1 MTEDTSELTQLGHR
15 TFECPHCKA
24 LAAQDW
30 FAMGGFALDYR
41 GSEPVRNRQ
50 RAPNAYTEWFD
61 QSYTTSKPYV
71 MSSALSP
78 DSFGPRIVA
87 MHLSRCHACQKV
99 SIWYKHKCI
108 FPSKS
113 SAPAPNEDLSEDV
126 KRDYLEA
133 AEIVDTS
140 PRGAAA
146 LLRLCVEKLANE
158 LNAQGRT
165 LDDKIGWLISEKGL
179 SVEIQ
184 RMLDTVRVIG
194 NEAVHPGSMDL
205 KDDVRTASMLFAI
218 LNLIAMQLLTQPR
231 LIEEQWNT
239 VPAKKRKAAEDRDAR
254 NAAKKKS

>member
-1 MTEDTSELTQLGHR
+1 
-15 TFECPHCKA
+15 
-24 LAAQDW
+24 
-30 FAMGGFALDYR
+30 
-41 GSEPVRNRQ
+41 
-50 RAPNAYTEWFD
+50 
-61 QSYTTSKPYV
+61 